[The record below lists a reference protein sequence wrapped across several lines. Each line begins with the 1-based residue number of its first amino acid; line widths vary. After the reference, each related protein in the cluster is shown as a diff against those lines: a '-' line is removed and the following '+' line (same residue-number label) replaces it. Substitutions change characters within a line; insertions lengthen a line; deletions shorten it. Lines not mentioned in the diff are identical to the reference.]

1 MNDMISVCLFPQIF
15 LPLPLHDKLTNKTM
29 RISKNKF
36 VAVTYDLNV
45 GEGSERELMERA
57 TKENPLKFI
66 FGTGMMLKDFEDHL
80 SGLAG
85 GDTFDFSLTPEQAY
99 GERNEDHVME
109 LPKHIFEIDGK
120 FDSEHIKEGE
130 TVPMMSSD
138 GNRMN
143 GSVLEVKDDIVVM
156 DFNHPLAGEMLHFS
170 GEVVDVHDP
179 TEEEITEL
187 NRLMSGGCGGCC
199 DCGDDACGCG
209 DDACG
214 GHEHGNGDCCGGG
227 CHCG

>member
-1 MNDMISVCLFPQIF
+1 MNIMNDMISVCLFPQIF

-57 TKENPLKFI
+57 TKEN
-66 FGTGMMLKDFEDHL
+66 L

-170 GEVVDVHDP
+170 GEVIDVHDP

>member
-1 MNDMISVCLFPQIF
+1 
-15 LPLPLHDKLTNKTM
+15 
-29 RISKNKF
+29 
-36 VAVTYDLNV
+36 
-45 GEGSERELMERA
+45 
-57 TKENPLKFI
+57 
-66 FGTGMMLKDFEDHL
+66 
-80 SGLAG
+80 
-85 GDTFDFSLTPEQAY
+85 
-99 GERNEDHVME
+99 ME

-170 GEVVDVHDP
+170 GEVIDVHDP

-214 GHEHGNGDCCGGG
+214 GG

>member
-1 MNDMISVCLFPQIF
+1 MNIMNDMISVCLFPQIF

-109 LPKHIFEIDGK
+109 LPKHIFEIDG
-120 FDSEHIKEGE
+120 
-130 TVPMMSSD
+130 
-138 GNRMN
+138 NRMN

-170 GEVVDVHDP
+170 GEVIDVHDP

>member
-1 MNDMISVCLFPQIF
+1 
-15 LPLPLHDKLTNKTM
+15 M

-45 GEGSERELMERA
+45 GEDNERELMERA
-57 TKENPLKFI
+57 TRENPLKFI
-66 FGTGMMLKDFEDHL
+66 FGTGMMLKDFEDNL

-143 GSVLEVKDDIVVM
+143 GSVLEGL
-156 DFNHPLAGEMLHFS
+156 PSLQESREYLAAQLVTLPWEGLALSRDEPALATRFI
-170 GEVVDVHDP
+170 GF
-179 TEEEITEL
+179 
-187 NRLMSGGCGGCC
+187 
-199 DCGDDACGCG
+199 
-209 DDACG
+209 
-214 GHEHGNGDCCGGG
+214 
-227 CHCG
+227 

>member
-1 MNDMISVCLFPQIF
+1 MNIMNDMISVCLFPQIF

-57 TKENPLKFI
+57 T
-66 FGTGMMLKDFEDHL
+66 KDFEDHL

-156 DFNHPLAGEMLHFS
+156 DFNHPLAGETLHFS
-170 GEVVDVHDP
+170 GEVIDVHDP

-199 DCGDDACGCG
+199 DCGDDACG
-209 DDACG
+209 

>member
-66 FGTGMMLKDFEDHL
+66 FGTGM
-80 SGLAG
+80 
-85 GDTFDFSLTPEQAY
+85 DTFDFSLTPEQAY

-170 GEVVDVHDP
+170 GEVIDVHDP

-199 DCGDDACGCG
+199 DCGDDACG
-209 DDACG
+209 